1 MAWKD
6 GRVGAASREA
16 TVAVAEWMAKA
27 GAMPAE
33 GFEDRNPGALGAWRF
48 RLPVLEKEVE
58 VELWLPAGFPW
69 QAPKVALV
77 EVPAFP
83 SLPHVEPDGE
93 LCLLAGPTEWVTTD
107 PVGLVE
113 DQILAAKELLTKGL
127 SGENEDD
134 FRSEAL
140 SYWRSDKGRRP
151 VKALLDRGGPSRLI
165 YLWEGKT
172 FAVVGDDPEAVQ
184 DWIKHRFPGMRRK
197 LRLVRGMLC
206 WLDAPPLPNELPSS
220 ASELEDLLRKSGL
233 SDDLPEVVMGAP
245 DGVVVVFGFPT
256 PQGASYLATTVFPSR
271 SGWSS
276 RYPNR
281 EWLTRGFRPG
291 TPAAQKPAA
300 TRFTNRAH
308 LARRQ
313 VERVDADW
321 VHGRDTNADVE
332 ALRTSTVALVGCG
345 SLGSAVARLLAQ
357 AGVGG
362 FTLVDGE
369 SLTAAN
375 TGRHLLGA
383 SSVGLKK
390 ARELGRRIELDYPH
404 VFDVTVAE
412 YEWQIAAEARP
423 SVFDVDLVISTV
435 GSWTT
440 ESMLDFWLQDRKQR
454 VVYGW
459 VEPEAAGG
467 QALLLDHSQ
476 AVGCLACGMSKKGVP
491 HLKITDWMARTLVQE
506 PACGAF
512 FQPYGALQLER
523 GAIAVSELALDALLD
538 RAEPSEHRLWSGSA
552 SNLERAGGAWTRQW
566 ADLTGEEPAERGV
579 SRRWPKVDGCHLCG
593 RE

>member
-1 MAWKD
+1 MAWRD
-6 GRVGAASREA
+6 GRVGAASQEA
-16 TVAVAEWMAKA
+16 ADAVAEWMARA
-27 GAMPAE
+27 GAIQVE
-33 GFEDRNPGALGAWRF
+33 GFEDRNPGTLGAWRF
-48 RLPVLEKEVE
+48 RLPVLEQEVE

-69 QAPKVALV
+69 EAPKIALV
-77 EVPAFP
+77 DIPSFP
-83 SLPHVEPDGE
+83 SLPHVEPDGG
-93 LCLLAGPTEWVTTD
+93 LCLLTGAAEWVTTD

-113 DQILAAKELLTKGL
+113 EQILDAKDLLTKGV
-127 SGENEDD
+127 SGENQDD

-140 SYWRSDKGRRP
+140 SYWRADKGWKP
-151 VKALLDRGGPSRLI
+151 VRALLDRAGPSRI
-165 YLWEGKT
+165 IHVWEGKT
-172 FAVVGDDPEAVQ
+172 FAVVGDDPEAVR
-184 DWIKHRFPGMRRK
+184 DWIKHRFPGMRGK
-197 LRLVRGMLC
+197 LHLVRGMLC
-206 WLDAPPLPNELPSS
+206 WLDAPPLPNELPGS
-220 ASELEDLLRKSGL
+220 ATELEDLLRTSGL
-233 SDDLPEVVMGAP
+233 ADELPDVVMGAP
-245 DGVVVVFGFPT
+245 DGVVVVLGFPT
-256 PQGASYLATTVFPSR
+256 PPGASFIAITVFPSR

-281 EWLTRGFRPG
+281 EWLTRGFRAGAP
-291 TPAAQKPAA
+291 TAREAAAR
-300 TRFTNRAH
+300 RFTTRAH
-308 LARRQ
+308 IARRQ

-321 VHGRDTNADVE
+321 VHGRDTNTDVE
-332 ALRTSTVALVGCG
+332 TLRTSTVALVGCG

-362 FTLVDGE
+362 FTFIDGE
-369 SLTAAN
+369 KLTTAN

-423 SVFDVDLVISTV
+423 SLFDVDLVISTV

-440 ESMLDFWLQDRKQR
+440 ESMLDFWLQDRELR
-454 VVYGW
+454 VLYGW

-467 QALLLDHSQ
+467 QALLLDHSLKT
-476 AVGCLACGMSKKGVP
+476 GCLACGMSAKGVP
-491 HLKITDWMARTLVQE
+491 HLKVTEWAARTLVQE

-523 GAIAVSELALDALLD
+523 GAIAVAELALDALLD
-538 RAEPSEHRLWSGSA
+538 RAEPSEHRLWSGTA
-552 SNLERAGGAWTRQW
+552 SSLDRAGGAWSEQW
-566 ADLTGEEPAERGV
+566 IELTGGSPAERGV

-593 RE
+593 RR